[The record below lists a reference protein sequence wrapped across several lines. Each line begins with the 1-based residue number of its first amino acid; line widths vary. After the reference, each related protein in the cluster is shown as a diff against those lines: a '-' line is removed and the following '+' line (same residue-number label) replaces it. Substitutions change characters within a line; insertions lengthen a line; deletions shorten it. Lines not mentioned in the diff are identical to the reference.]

1 MAPPT
6 PGRVRGPR
14 PQVNNNIGEAGRTTN
29 IAAPKGVPRDSAGHE
44 RPDAFFNRA
53 GAHSDD
59 EYDDDDGFDDPQPAR
74 AKQQSAKKKS
84 AANGARAARGERP
97 DRYML
102 GEDRGRKTGVVKAVA
117 QRDDEGFESIDGF
130 FQSSPAR
137 SVATTAARSTVKK
150 TNQRMFRPASPEYGD
165 EDEAM
170 EQDESDMMVDDDGT
184 SLSPLTYQRQHP
196 ASARQPSA
204 LRHST
209 LPSGARSVSCRGLAT
224 SSPRAN
230 GGSARSP
237 RRRLSSLSG
246 DGEEDDDD
254 TLEYTD
260 HAEEDEREPEHY
272 EQDDEEEEDED
283 EDEVVEAALTAKKPA
298 ASSAAAK
305 GKGKARAS
313 TSTLGSPAA
322 RRVSGASTPAGSP
335 TGLMKLDKNGRPVE
349 VLDRK
354 GKGKAVERSP
364 TPPEEIFFE
373 NDYGGGFDD
382 EDQGEEGVGGFHFD
396 DEAAHDDDEDE
407 EEDEGP
413 HVAGPSSKPMKA
425 KAKAKPQAKGKGKG
439 RVRAS
444 NSPPKK
450 ASQRGAKKA
459 PASRDQPREVVI
471 DLSKKRG
478 REESVDADV
487 RRSTREKIP
496 RLEYWRNERIVYK
509 RRSSGIGVNAI
520 VRVPKAD
527 PEPLSKADRKKAGG
541 RRGTSARA
549 ASRAG
554 TVKNEVPE
562 EQGVDDMTD
571 PDGLVWS
578 WEGDAEVSR
587 RIAFT
592 AAMMNP
598 RPTFDGKFSYQ
609 KIYQELDYLAGG
621 ILTIPPN
628 GEKALKPSKDNSYIF
643 YCIQGSVSVTVHR
656 TVFSIGPGGTFFIPR
671 SNTYRIQAT
680 SNREVRLF
688 FAQGRR
694 VLELEDGSTRPDTKE
709 DSLRYLQEQELAA
722 LEEEEEEEEE
732 IIAGAI
738 NLGTNINRS
747 TGGKG
752 ALASPSRASPSLL
765 TLSSQLQYLDLD

>member
-29 IAAPKGVPRDSAGHE
+29 IPAPKGVPRDSAGHE

-53 GAHSDD
+53 GAQSDD
-59 EYDDDDGFDDPQPAR
+59 EYADDDGFDDPQPAR
-74 AKQQSAKKKS
+74 PRQQSAKKKA

-130 FQSSPAR
+130 FQSSSPAR
-137 SVATTAARSTVKK
+137 SVATTTARSTVKRA
-150 TNQRMFRPASPEYGD
+150 TNGRMIRPASPEYGD
-165 EDEAM
+165 EDEEM
-170 EQDESDMMVDDDGT
+170 EHDESDMMVDDGT
-184 SLSPLTYQRQHP
+184 SLSPLTYQRRHP
-196 ASARQPSA
+196 SSARQPSA

-209 LPSGARSVSCRGLAT
+209 LPSGAHSVSRRGLAT

-230 GGSARSP
+230 GGSARKP

-246 DGEEDDDD
+246 DGEEDEGDS
-254 TLEYTD
+254 LEYADDALEDD
-260 HAEEDEREPEHY
+260 HEQEHN
-272 EQDDEEEEDED
+272 EQGEEEDDDEED

-298 ASSAAAK
+298 ASSAVAKNK
-305 GKGKARAS
+305 GKGR
-313 TSTLGSPAA
+313 TSSSAVGSPAA
-322 RRVSGASTPAGSP
+322 RRPGGGSTPAGSP

-364 TPPEEIFFE
+364 TPPEEVFYE
-373 NDYGGGFDD
+373 NDFGGGYDD
-382 EDQGEEGVGGFHFD
+382 DGVDDDQGEDGADGFHFD
-396 DEAAHDDDEDE
+396 DEGAHGDDDDA

-413 HVAGPSSKPMKA
+413 PVAGPSSKPMKA
-425 KAKAKPQAKGKGKG
+425 KPKPQAKGKG
-439 RVRAS
+439 RARAS

-459 PASRDQPREVVI
+459 PASRDKPREVVI

-478 REESVDADV
+478 RDESVDAEGV

-520 VRVPKAD
+520 VRVPKED

-549 ASRAG
+549 TSRTG

-578 WEGDAEVSR
+578 WEGDAEISR

-628 GEKALKPSKDNSYIF
+628 GEKASKPSKDNSYIF

-694 VLELEDGSTRPDTKE
+694 VIELEDGSTRPDTKE
-709 DSLRYLQEQELAA
+709 DSLRYMQEQEALA
-722 LEEEEEEEEE
+722 EEEEEEDEGDE
-732 IIAGAI
+732 
-738 NLGTNINRS
+738 TR
-747 TGGKG
+747 
-752 ALASPSRASPSLL
+752 PR
-765 TLSSQLQYLDLD
+765 